1 MSIFLRR
8 SARLNEKIPFYYY
21 MSQYNKI
28 LYKIQ
33 NKLINIVN
41 NMDYISREKTVYALY
56 DIIKIIND
64 NFSFLINYG
73 NDDKNLLNIMKRL
86 YKKSFDWM
94 KEAFDWI
101 EEEKSHGSVIEKT
114 DYTERL
120 IKQIKKFRNYYEI
133 IRNEYYEDIIVKF
146 NVDKNIIHNIDSYL

>member
-28 LYKIQ
+28 LYKIK

-41 NMDYISREKTVYALY
+41 NMDYISREKTVYGLY

-73 NDDKNLLNIMKRL
+73 NDDKNLLNIIKRL

-133 IRNEYYEDIIVKF
+133 IRNEYYEDIIIKF
-146 NVDKNIIHNIDSYL
+146 NVDKNIIYNIDSYL